1 MKIISIILMFILMT
15 TDLLAF
21 EVAANWSD
29 RFERMINVSCQADE
43 EYLCADLCG
52 EYQQCQVKE
61 KICGNCTG
69 DNMFLRYFFKEI
81 GQSIVNQ
88 QKEMSKEELISILK
102 QGNFVSLDAKSIY
115 NFVDKFNSLQLRER
129 FRSLCPNISEAPMVF
144 LEVHA
149 YTREPEK
156 ILAVA
161 CTDLTRDTSLFYLHK
176 VYQLES
182 N

>member
-1 MKIISIILMFILMT
+1 MRLISLVLILLVT
-15 TDLLAF
+15 SSSLYAF
-21 EVAANWSD
+21 EVKANWSD
-29 RFERMINVSCQADE
+29 RFERLINVSCQTDE

-61 KICGNCTG
+61 KTCGNCTG
-69 DNMFLRYFFKEI
+69 DNIFLRYFFKEI

-88 QKEMSKEELISILK
+88 QREMPKEELVSILK

-115 NFVDKFNSLQLRER
+115 NFVDKFNSLELRER

-144 LEVHA
+144 VEVHA

-161 CTDLTRDTSLFYLHK
+161 CTDLTSDTSLFYLHK